1 MTTMQLNAEML
12 RNMSFIAED
21 EGLLKR
27 AANYLRKLANEKIN
41 N

>member
-27 AANYLRKLANEKIN
+27 AAKYLRKLANENIN